1 MTNLVATT
9 PITAK
14 AVKSL
19 YAELNRQKDLKWSYR
34 KKYKDL
40 QAVVTTTTEPHVTLQ
55 QPVVVTSN
63 KVNAS
68 PHILKTTP
76 GGQGKKF
83 SEKGKGVKPPDKGK
97 KNAVKASTSGAV
109 TSAGPSSNLRSK
121 LHDKAKVTA
130 VMIQELMEELQA
142 IDQES
147 LNDEQDSEANQKS
160 DLEQEDS
167 ENCLTD
173 DEEQ

>member
-1 MTNLVATT
+1 M
-9 PITAK
+9 
-14 AVKSL
+14 
-19 YAELNRQKDLKWSYR
+19 
-34 KKYKDL
+34 
-40 QAVVTTTTEPHVTLQ
+40 TTEPHVTLQ

-63 KVNAS
+63 KVNAG
-68 PHILKTTP
+68 PQVLKATP

-83 SEKGKGVKPPDKGK
+83 SGKVKGVRPLDKGK
-97 KNAVKASTSGAV
+97 KSAVRASTSDAV
-109 TSAGPSSNLRSK
+109 TSAGPSNLRSR
-121 LHDKAKVTA
+121 LHNQVKVTA

-147 LNDEQDSEANQKS
+147 LNDEQDSEATQES

-173 DEEQ
+173 DGEQ